1 MVLNKADT
9 SYSLTVEL
17 DTAIDNVLIQSDAPI
32 ELLDVESN
40 NAVASLSIC
49 DPKEGNYVLATYRCQ
64 VSFKKPSHIC

>member
-9 SYSLTVEL
+9 SYSLIVEL
-17 DTAIDNVLIQSDAPI
+17 DSAIDNVLIQSDAPI

-40 NAVASLSIC
+40 NAVASLSTC

-64 VSFKKPSHIC
+64 VNYLN